1 MILFD
6 IKYSIANY
14 CELLRIGKMVFMI
27 LCDYLQLDLVKYLQN
42 KRHIIAPITPILDLD
57 LNLDLNLDYLHYSD
71 ALFEKLDKIV

>member
-42 KRHIIAPITPILDLD
+42 KRHIIAPITPLLDLD
-57 LNLDLNLDYLHYSD
+57 LDLDLDYLHYSD